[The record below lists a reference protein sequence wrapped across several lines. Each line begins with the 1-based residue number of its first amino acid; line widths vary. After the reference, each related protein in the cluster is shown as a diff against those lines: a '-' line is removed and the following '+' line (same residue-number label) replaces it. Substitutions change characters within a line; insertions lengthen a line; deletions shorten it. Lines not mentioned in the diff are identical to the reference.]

1 MEAEAG
7 AESPENP
14 EIIGKR
20 YILLEKL
27 GKGGMGVVFKA
38 IDRLTRQ
45 PVALKR
51 VSGGA
56 LLIRSGEESFDRRL
70 ALAQEFQTL
79 ASLRHPHIIS
89 VLDYGFDAQNQPYL
103 TMDLLDRP
111 QTILEIGWRTHSL
124 LTKVNFLVQTL
135 QALAYLHRRGIL
147 HRDLKPGNILVT
159 KGQIKLLDFGLS
171 MAHEQNAGVV

>member
-56 LLIRSGEESFDRRL
+56 LLSRSGEESFDRRL
-70 ALAQEFQTL
+70 ALAQEVQTL
-79 ASLRHPHIIS
+79 APLRPPPIIN
-89 VLDYGFDAQNQPYL
+89 VLDYGFDRPNQTYL

-111 QTILEIGWRTHSL
+111 PTI
-124 LTKVNFLVQTL
+124 
-135 QALAYLHRRGIL
+135 
-147 HRDLKPGNILVT
+147 P
-159 KGQIKLLDFGLS
+159 QIC
-171 MAHEQNAGVV
+171 